1 MGYGENSWDV
11 LRWLLAQRL
20 FRRKVGQLPVGWFI
34 YNFNNRVLDSLV
46 VHLPWAQVVVGSNPT
61 TRTIYGSM
69 KPNRKGIC
77 GRRMGEIPNV
87 GPNPTASIIST
98 MSLCWHFSHEV

>member
-34 YNFNNRVLDSLV
+34 YNLHRSVDRSLV
-46 VHLPWAQVVVGSNPT
+46 PGLLWEQMRKPRGFKSLHSDHLWEHETEQ
-61 TRTIYGSM
+61 
-69 KPNRKGIC
+69 
-77 GRRMGEIPNV
+77 GRN
-87 GPNPTASIIST
+87 
-98 MSLCWHFSHEV
+98 LQ